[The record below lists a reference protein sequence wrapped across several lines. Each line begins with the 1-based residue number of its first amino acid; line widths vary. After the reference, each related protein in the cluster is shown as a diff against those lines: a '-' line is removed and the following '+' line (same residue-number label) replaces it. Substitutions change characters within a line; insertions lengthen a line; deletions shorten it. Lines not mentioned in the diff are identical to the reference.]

1 MKIDRNPLLILFTFC
16 LLFLVRPDAS
26 PQSGREVATIRIG
39 SQIWMAQNLNV
50 DRYWDGRPIP
60 EAKTIKEW
68 NYYNEHK
75 IGCWCNYDNEGCYG
89 SMYGKLYNWYA
100 IRQNVAP
107 RCWRLAS
114 KADFDKLIGYLGES
128 KAGKQLKATHSWNN
142 TTNGTNQSGWGAF
155 AGGCRNI
162 LGYFSYVG
170 RQGFWW
176 TNDARKDNN
185 AGLFVSITSDDI
197 VSYEIS
203 EGFGYSVRCVRD
215 AGFPAPE
222 PCP

>member
-1 MKIDRNPLLILFTFC
+1 MEITGKRLVISFTV
-16 LLFLVRPDAS
+16 LLFFLVCRDGKA
-26 PQSGREVATIRIG
+26 QSGRESRTLKISG
-39 SQIWMAQNLNV
+39 QEWMAENLSV
-50 DRYWDGRPIP
+50 DHYWDGRPIP

-75 IGCWCNYDNEGCYG
+75 IGCWCNYDNEACYG
-89 SMYGKLYNWYA
+89 SMYGKLYNWWA

-107 RCWRLAS
+107 RCWRLPS
-114 KADFDKLIGYLGES
+114 KADFDRLIEYLGTT

-142 TTNGTNQSGWGAF
+142 TTNGTNQSGWSAY

-162 LGYFSYVG
+162 LGYFSFVG

-185 AGLFVSITSDDI
+185 AGLYISINSEDI
-197 VSYEIS
+197 LNYEVS
-203 EGFGYSVRCVRD
+203 EGFGFSVRCMRD
-215 AGFPAPE
+215 LGVTEPP